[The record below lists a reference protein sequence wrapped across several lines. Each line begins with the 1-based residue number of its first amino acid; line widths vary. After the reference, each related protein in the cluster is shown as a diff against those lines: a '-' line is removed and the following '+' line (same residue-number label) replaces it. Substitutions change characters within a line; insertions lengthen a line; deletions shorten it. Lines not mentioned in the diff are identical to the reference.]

1 MNKIYDTLLSAI
13 CAGICIGLGG
23 YINIHIENPYIGALL
38 FTTGLYI
45 VANYNLNLFT
55 GKVGY
60 ILLQL
65 DKWNYLKD
73 LVVILIGNFI
83 GCYII
88 ALMGCQSSIASDNLA
103 KIVNTS
109 LNTDYLT
116 GCVRAI
122 FCGFLVFI
130 AVDLFK
136 YKNTTLGLVIC
147 IPAFILS
154 GMYHSIAFAY
164 YFMTADYFPIILLIY
179 YVIGNTI
186 GGLLGCSF
194 KLFQK
199 E

>member
-23 YINIHIENPYIGALL
+23 YINIHIANPYIGALL

-45 VANYNLNLFT
+45 ISNYNLNLFT

-60 ILLQL
+60 IVLQA
-65 DKWNYLKD
+65 DRWDYLKN
-73 LVVILIGNFI
+73 LIIILIGNFI

-88 ALMGCQSSIASDNLA
+88 ALLGCQNDIATYNLVQ
-103 KIVNTS
+103 IVNTS
-109 LNTDYLT
+109 LNVDYLT
-116 GCVRAI
+116 SCVRAI
-122 FCGFLVFI
+122 LCGFLVFI

-136 YKNTTLGLVIC
+136 YQHITLGLFVC
-147 IPAFILS
+147 IPTFILS

-164 YFMTADYFPIILLIY
+164 YFMAADRFPIILLIY
-179 YVIGNTI
+179 YIIGNTI
-186 GGLLGCSF
+186 GGLFGCSL
-194 KLFQK
+194 KIFQK